1 MTVKRWALLEVELN
15 DGDVE
20 TAELVDGS
28 IEGYINKE
36 VDWLN
41 ESFDSVSILWIA
53 DSYEPDAQ
61 VEEE

>member
-1 MTVKRWALLEVELN
+1 MTVKRWVLLEVELN

-20 TAELVDGS
+20 AAELVDGS

-41 ESFDSVSILWIA
+41 ESFDTVSILWIA

-61 VEEE
+61 VEE

>member
-1 MTVKRWALLEVELN
+1 MTVKRWVLLEVELN

-20 TAELVDGS
+20 AAELVDGS

-41 ESFDSVSILWIA
+41 DSFDTVSILWIA

-61 VEEE
+61 AEE

>member
-1 MTVKRWALLEVELN
+1 MTQERWVLLKVEMS

-20 TAELVDGS
+20 AAELVDGS
-28 IEGYINKE
+28 IEEYINKE

-41 ESFDSVSILWIA
+41 ESFDTVSVLWIA

-61 VEEE
+61 VEE